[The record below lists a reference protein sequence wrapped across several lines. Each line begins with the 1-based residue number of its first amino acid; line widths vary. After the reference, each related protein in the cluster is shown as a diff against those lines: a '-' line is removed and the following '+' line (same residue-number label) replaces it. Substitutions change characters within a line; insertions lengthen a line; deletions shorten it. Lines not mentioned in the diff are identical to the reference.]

1 MEKIYNKIK
10 SLDELSKII
19 AELKAQGK
27 KVVQCHGVF
36 DLIHPGHIRHLAS
49 AKNEGDVLIVTITED
64 AFVRKGPDRPV
75 FTSLLRAET
84 LAAME
89 NVDFVA
95 VNHAPTAVN
104 CIEILKPDVYVKGRD
119 YENKEEDLT
128 GKIADEE
135 EAVKRAGGKVVF
147 THDITFSSSKLIN
160 EHMDT
165 FPKETRDYL
174 KNIANKYSTE
184 KIVEQLKAIEKLKVL
199 VIGDAI
205 VDQYFYCESMGRS
218 LKGHIIVTKY
228 QSDES
233 FAGGVF
239 ATANNVSSICRHVS
253 MLTLLGEKDDNEN
266 FVNNHLHENIKAEY
280 FYRAGA
286 PTTVKRRYV
295 DEANSRKLFE
305 ICYMNDTPITADKE
319 KEITAYLK
327 NNIENFDLVIVSDF
341 GHGLLVDDMIDTIC
355 SRSKFLA
362 INVQTNSANTGFN
375 LVSKYPRADY
385 VSIDEP
391 EIRLAAHEKN
401 LNLKDVMSVIADKY
415 DYNHLIVT
423 RGSKGSVYYSKKNG
437 FHEAPALA
445 LNVIDAVGAGDAYF
459 AYTAPFMAIDAPSD
473 LVSFIGNAV
482 GALAVQIVCNR
493 EPVNQVNVLKFIN
506 RFLK

>member
-10 SLDELSKII
+10 SLDELGKII
-19 AELKAQGK
+19 AELKGQGK

-36 DLIHPGHIRHLAS
+36 DLIHPGHVRHLA
-49 AKNEGDVLIVTITED
+49 AARNEGDVLIVTITED

-75 FTSLLRAET
+75 FTSQLRAET

-89 NVDFVA
+89 NVDYVA
-95 VNHAPTAVN
+95 VNNAPTAVN

-128 GKIADEE
+128 GKITDEE
-135 EAVKRAGGKVVF
+135 NAVKKVGGKVVF

-174 KNIANKYSTE
+174 KSIAGKYSTE
-184 KIVEQLKAIEKLKVL
+184 KIVAQLKAIEKLKVL

-239 ATANNVSSICRHVS
+239 ATANNVSSICSNVS
-253 MLTLLGEKDDNEN
+253 MITLLGEKDEHER
-266 FVNNHLHENIKAEY
+266 FVNRHLHKNITAEY
-280 FYRAGA
+280 FYRTGS

-295 DEANSRKLFE
+295 DEANSRK
-305 ICYMNDTPITADKE
+305 
-319 KEITAYLK
+319 
-327 NNIENFDLVIVSDF
+327 
-341 GHGLLVDDMIDTIC
+341 
-355 SRSKFLA
+355 
-362 INVQTNSANTGFN
+362 
-375 LVSKYPRADY
+375 
-385 VSIDEP
+385 
-391 EIRLAAHEKN
+391 
-401 LNLKDVMSVIADKY
+401 
-415 DYNHLIVT
+415 
-423 RGSKGSVYYSKKNG
+423 
-437 FHEAPALA
+437 
-445 LNVIDAVGAGDAYF
+445 
-459 AYTAPFMAIDAPSD
+459 
-473 LVSFIGNAV
+473 
-482 GALAVQIVCNR
+482 
-493 EPVNQVNVLKFIN
+493 
-506 RFLK
+506 